1 MSDEAYEQRQG
12 TVRQYIKQQKAIHG
26 PNWKPPKMNPVGF
39 YCVAHGRITMAFIT
53 LSPEEQWW

>member
-26 PNWKPPKMNPVGF
+26 PNWKPPKMNPALTHWKGK
-39 YCVAHGRITMAFIT
+39 RIDNVNDM
-53 LSPEEQWW
+53 